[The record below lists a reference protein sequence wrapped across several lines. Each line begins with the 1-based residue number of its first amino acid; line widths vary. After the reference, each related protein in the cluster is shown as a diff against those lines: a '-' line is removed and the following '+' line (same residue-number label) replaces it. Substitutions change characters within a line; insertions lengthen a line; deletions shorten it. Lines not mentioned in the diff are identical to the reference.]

1 MIMAVFKKD
10 DKWYIGGK
18 IKKDDGTYYSYTK
31 LAQGCKLQKE
41 AKEYER
47 VFRMQYQEIQISSR
61 NKTFKEVAEEAL
73 QEDTNVKS
81 STRVSNTE
89 RLGKTYSFIGSKKIN
104 LITKD
109 HLRNMIREFEKK
121 YSESYVEAIYSATN
135 KVFKYALLKDYIQI
149 NPLSKVKLRIDRD
162 TVKAEKHFWEP
173 SDFER
178 FIKQVDDPDMK
189 AFFMFSF
196 WMGTRRGETLALQ
209 WKDVDFN
216 NNTVHI
222 RKTMTRRVEG
232 KTWALTNP
240 KTKNS
245 IRNITMPDVVVNE
258 LQALYDKQKVIYGF
272 NDEVFL
278 FGYYRPMPDDYPR
291 RYMVKLLDHMNKNS
305 DQPLPRI
312 TIHEFRHSHASYLI
326 NNMSDQFT
334 VYDIAK
340 RLGDTVETV
349 LSTYAHQFKNAD
361 KKLSDFINKD
371 VSDNK
376 NTTTKENAPTNNK
389 YNELIEL
396 KNLLD
401 MGVITQAEFEAKKKQ
416 ILGL

>member
-1 MIMAVFKKD
+1 MAVVKKNN
-10 DKWYIGGK
+10 KWYIKGK
-18 IKKDDGTYYSYTK
+18 IKKDDGSYYQYTK

-47 VFRMQYQEIQISSR
+47 LFRMQYQDIQVSIR
-61 NKTFKEVAEEAL
+61 NKTFEEIAV
-73 QEDTNVKS
+73 EMNNDDINVKEA
-81 STRVSNTE
+81 TRHTNMEVL
-89 RLGKTYSFIGSKKIN
+89 RRIFPKFGDKKIN

-109 HLRNMIREFEKK
+109 YLQKYIRELESQ
-121 YSESYVEAIYSATN
+121 YSEAYVSAIYYAIN
-135 KVFKYALLKDYIQI
+135 KVFKFAVIKDYIQI
-149 NPLSKVKLRIDRD
+149 NPLSKVRLRVDRD

-178 FIKQVDDPDMK
+178 FIKEVQDIEYK
-189 AFFMFSF
+189 AFYTFSF

-209 WKDVDFN
+209 WKDVDFTN
-216 NNTVHI
+216 KSVSIHKTVTKRI
-222 RKTMTRRVEG
+222 KDKG
-232 KTWALTNP
+232 WALTTP

-245 IRNITMPDVVVNE
+245 IRNITMPNVVVEE
-258 LQALYDKQKVIYGF
+258 LQTLFEKQKDMYGF

-278 FGYYRPMPDDYPR
+278 FGYYRPMPEDYPR
-291 RYMVKLLDHMNKNS
+291 RYMERLVNDVNQNTDDKIN
-305 DQPLPRI
+305 RI

-326 NNMSDQFT
+326 NNMSDKFT

-371 VSDNK
+371 VNK
-376 NTTTKENAPTNNK
+376 EDSVAKQQEESVDEYDT
-389 YNELIEL
+389 LIKL
-396 KNLLD
+396 KKLLD
-401 MGVITQAEFEAKKKQ
+401 MDIITQAEFEAKKKQ
-416 ILGL
+416 LLKI

>member
-1 MIMAVFKKD
+1 MAVFKKE
-10 DKWYIGGK
+10 DKWYISGK

-47 VFRMQYQEIQISSR
+47 LFRMQYQDIQVSIR
-61 NKTFKEVAEEAL
+61 NKTFEEIAI
-73 QEDTNVKS
+73 EMNNDDINVKEA
-81 STRVSNTE
+81 TRHTNLEVL
-89 RLGKTYSFIGSKKIN
+89 RRIFPKIGNKKIN

-109 HLRNMIREFEKK
+109 YLQRFIRELESK
-121 YSESYVEAIYSATN
+121 YSEAYVSAIYYAIN

-149 NPLSKVKLRIDRD
+149 NPLSKVRLRVDRD

-173 SDFER
+173 ADFER
-178 FIKQVDDPDMK
+178 FIKEVQDIEYK
-189 AFFMFSF
+189 AFYTFSF

-216 NNTVHI
+216 NKSVSIHKTVTKRI
-222 RKTMTRRVEG
+222 KN
-232 KTWALTNP
+232 KDWALTTP

-245 IRNITMPDVVVNE
+245 IRNITMPDVVVDI
-258 LQALYDKQKVIYGF
+258 LHTLYDKQKVMYGF
-272 NDEVFL
+272 NNEVFL
-278 FGYYRPMPDDYPR
+278 FGYYRPMPEDYPR
-291 RYMVKLLDHMNKNS
+291 RYMEKLINEVNQDTKAKI
-305 DQPLPRI
+305 DRI

-371 VSDNK
+371 VNK
-376 NTTTKENAPTNNK
+376 EQTTAQQAETKPNK
-389 YNELIEL
+389 YDELIEL
-396 KNLLD
+396 KKLLD
-401 MGVITQAEFEAKKKQ
+401 MDVITEAEFETKKKLV
-416 ILGL
+416 LGL

>member
-1 MIMAVFKKD
+1 MAVFKKNN
-10 DKWYIGGK
+10 KWYIKGK
-18 IKKDDGTYYSYTK
+18 IKKDDGSYYQYTK
-31 LAQGCKLQKE
+31 LAQGCQLQKE

-47 VFRMQYQEIQISSR
+47 LFRMQYQDIQVSIR
-61 NKTFKEVAEEAL
+61 NKTFEEIAI
-73 QEDTNVKS
+73 EMNNDDINVKEA
-81 STRVSNTE
+81 TRHTNLEVL
-89 RLGKTYSFIGSKKIN
+89 RRIFPKIGNKKIN

-109 HLRNMIREFEKK
+109 YLQRFIRELESK
-121 YSESYVEAIYSATN
+121 YSEAYVSAIYYAIN

-149 NPLSKVKLRIDRD
+149 NPLSKVRLRVDRD

-173 SDFER
+173 ADFER
-178 FIKQVDDPDMK
+178 FIKEVQDIEYK
-189 AFFMFSF
+189 AFYTFSF

-216 NNTVHI
+216 NKSVSIHKTVTKRI
-222 RKTMTRRVEG
+222 KN
-232 KTWALTNP
+232 KDWALTTP

-245 IRNITMPDVVVNE
+245 IRNITMPDVVVDI
-258 LQALYDKQKVIYGF
+258 LHTLYDKQKVMYGF
-272 NDEVFL
+272 NNEAFL
-278 FGYYRPMPDDYPR
+278 FGYYRPMPEDYPR
-291 RYMVKLLDHMNKNS
+291 RYMEKLINEVNQDTKAKI
-305 DQPLPRI
+305 DRI

-371 VSDNK
+371 VNK
-376 NTTTKENAPTNNK
+376 EQTTAQQAETKPNK
-389 YNELIEL
+389 YDELIEL
-396 KNLLD
+396 KKLLD
-401 MGVITQAEFEAKKKQ
+401 MDVITEAEFETKKKQ
-416 ILGL
+416 VLGI

>member
-1 MIMAVFKKD
+1 MAVFKKE
-10 DKWYIGGK
+10 DKWYISGK

-47 VFRMQYQEIQISSR
+47 LFRMQYQDIQVSIR
-61 NKTFKEVAEEAL
+61 NKTFEEIAI
-73 QEDTNVKS
+73 EMNNDDINVKEA
-81 STRVSNTE
+81 TRHTNLEVL
-89 RLGKTYSFIGSKKIN
+89 RRIFPKIGNKKIN

-109 HLRNMIREFEKK
+109 YLQRFIRELESK
-121 YSESYVEAIYSATN
+121 YSEAYVSAIYYAIN

-149 NPLSKVKLRIDRD
+149 NPLSKVRLRVDRD

-173 SDFER
+173 ADFER
-178 FIKQVDDPDMK
+178 FIKEVQDIEYK
-189 AFFMFSF
+189 AFYTFSF

-209 WKDVDFN
+209 WKDVDFDN
-216 NNTVHI
+216 KSVSIHKTVTKRI
-222 RKTMTRRVEG
+222 KN
-232 KTWALTNP
+232 KDWALTTP

-245 IRNITMPDVVVNE
+245 IRNITMPDVVVDI
-258 LQALYDKQKVIYGF
+258 LHTLYDKQKVMYGF
-272 NDEVFL
+272 NNEVFL
-278 FGYYRPMPDDYPR
+278 FGYYRPMPEDYPR
-291 RYMVKLLDHMNKNS
+291 RYMEKLIIEVNQDTKAKI
-305 DQPLPRI
+305 DRI

-371 VSDNK
+371 VNK
-376 NTTTKENAPTNNK
+376 EQTNAQQAETKPNK
-389 YNELIEL
+389 YDELIEL
-396 KNLLD
+396 KKLLD
-401 MGVITQAEFEAKKKQ
+401 MDVITEAEFETKKKQ
-416 ILGL
+416 VLGI

>member
-1 MIMAVFKKD
+1 MAVIKRNG
-10 DKWYIGGK
+10 KWYIKGK
-18 IKKDDGTYYSYTK
+18 IKKDDGTYYQYTK
-31 LAQGCKLQKE
+31 LAQGCKLQKD

-47 VFRMQYQEIQISSR
+47 LFRLQYQEVQVSSR
-61 NKTFKEVAEEAL
+61 NKTFKDVAEEAL
-73 QEDTNVKS
+73 REDTNVKS

-89 RLGKTYSFIGSKKIN
+89 RLGKTYPFIGSKKIN

-135 KVFKYALLKDYIQI
+135 KVFKYALLKDYIQM
-149 NPLSKVKLRIDRD
+149 NPLSKVRLSIDRD
-162 TVKAEKHFWEP
+162 TVKAEKRFWEP

-189 AFFMFSF
+189 AFFKFSF
-196 WMGTRRGETLALQ
+196 WMGTRKGETLALQ

-245 IRNITMPDVVVNE
+245 IRNITMPDVVVSE
-258 LQALYDKQKVIYGF
+258 LQALYDRQKVMYGF
-272 NDEVFL
+272 NDGVFL

-326 NNMSDQFT
+326 NNMSDRFT

-371 VSDNK
+371 VSDR
-376 NTTTKENAPTNNK
+376 TKAVQQPNLNSNSK

-396 KNLLD
+396 KQLLD
-401 MGVITQAEFEAKKKQ
+401 MAIITQDEFDLKKRE
-416 ILGL
+416 ILGV

>member
-1 MIMAVFKKD
+1 MAVFKKNN
-10 DKWYIGGK
+10 KWYIKGK
-18 IKKDDGTYYSYTK
+18 IKKDDGSYYQYTK
-31 LAQGCKLQKE
+31 LAQGCQLQKE

-47 VFRMQYQEIQISSR
+47 LFRMQYQDIQVSIR
-61 NKTFKEVAEEAL
+61 NKTFEEIAI
-73 QEDTNVKS
+73 EMNNDDINVKEA
-81 STRVSNTE
+81 TRHTNLEVL
-89 RLGKTYSFIGSKKIN
+89 RRIFPKIGNKKIN

-109 HLRNMIREFEKK
+109 YLQRFIRELESK
-121 YSESYVEAIYSATN
+121 YSEAYVSAIYYAIN

-149 NPLSKVKLRIDRD
+149 NPLSKVRLRVDRD

-173 SDFER
+173 TDFER
-178 FIKQVDDPDMK
+178 FIKEVQDIEYK
-189 AFFMFSF
+189 AFYTFSF

-216 NNTVHI
+216 NKSVSIHKTVTKRI
-222 RKTMTRRVEG
+222 KN
-232 KTWALTNP
+232 KDWALTTP

-245 IRNITMPDVVVNE
+245 IRNITMPDVVVDI
-258 LQALYDKQKVIYGF
+258 LHTLYDKQKVMYGF
-272 NDEVFL
+272 NNEVFL
-278 FGYYRPMPDDYPR
+278 FGYYRPMPEDYPR
-291 RYMVKLLDHMNKNS
+291 RYMEKLINEVNQDTKAKI
-305 DQPLPRI
+305 DRI

-371 VSDNK
+371 VNK
-376 NTTTKENAPTNNK
+376 EQTTAQQAETKPNK
-389 YNELIEL
+389 YDELIEL
-396 KNLLD
+396 KKLLD
-401 MGVITQAEFEAKKKQ
+401 MDVITEAEFETKKKQ

>member
-1 MIMAVFKKD
+1 MAVFKKNN
-10 DKWYIGGK
+10 KWYIKGK
-18 IKKDDGTYYSYTK
+18 IKKDDGSYYQYTK
-31 LAQGCKLQKE
+31 LAQGCQLQKE

-47 VFRMQYQEIQISSR
+47 LFRMQYQDIQVSIR
-61 NKTFKEVAEEAL
+61 NKTFEEIAI
-73 QEDTNVKS
+73 EMNNDDINVKEA
-81 STRVSNTE
+81 TRHTNLEVL
-89 RLGKTYSFIGSKKIN
+89 RRIFPKIGNKKIN

-109 HLRNMIREFEKK
+109 YLQRFIRELESK
-121 YSESYVEAIYSATN
+121 YSEAYVSAIYYAIN

-149 NPLSKVKLRIDRD
+149 NPLSKVRLRVDRD

-173 SDFER
+173 ADFER
-178 FIKQVDDPDMK
+178 FIKEVQDIEYK
-189 AFFMFSF
+189 AFYTFSF

-216 NNTVHI
+216 NKSVSIHKTVTKRI
-222 RKTMTRRVEG
+222 KN
-232 KTWALTNP
+232 KDWALTTP

-245 IRNITMPDVVVNE
+245 IRNITMPDVVVDI
-258 LQALYDKQKVIYGF
+258 LHTLYDKQKVMYGF
-272 NDEVFL
+272 NNEVFL
-278 FGYYRPMPDDYPR
+278 FGYYRPMPEDYPR
-291 RYMVKLLDHMNKNS
+291 RYMEKLINEVNQDTKAKI
-305 DQPLPRI
+305 DRI

-371 VSDNK
+371 VNK
-376 NTTTKENAPTNNK
+376 EQTTAQQAETKPNK
-389 YNELIEL
+389 YDELIEL
-396 KNLLD
+396 KKLLD
-401 MGVITQAEFEAKKKQ
+401 MDVITEAEFETKKKLV
-416 ILGL
+416 LGI

>member
-1 MIMAVFKKD
+1 MFKKE
-10 DKWYIGGK
+10 DKWYISGK

-47 VFRMQYQEIQISSR
+47 LFRLQYQEIQVSVR
-61 NKTFKEVAEEAL
+61 NKTFKEVANEMLNE
-73 QEDTNVKS
+73 NINIKS
-81 STRVSNTE
+81 SSKIANEE
-89 RLGKTYSFIGSKKIN
+89 RLRKVCPFIGSKKIN

-109 HLRNMIREFEKK
+109 HLRSMIREFEKK

-135 KVFKYALLKDYIQI
+135 KVFKYALLKDYIQM
-149 NPLSKVKLRIDRD
+149 NPLSKVRLRVDCD
-162 TVKAEKHFWEP
+162 TVKAEKKFWEP
-173 SDFER
+173 ADFER
-178 FIKQVDDPDMK
+178 FISAVDDPDMK

-196 WMGTRRGETLALQ
+196 WMGTRKGETLALQ
-209 WKDVDFN
+209 WKDIDFN
-216 NNTVHI
+216 NSTVHI

-245 IRNITMPDVVVNE
+245 IRNLTMPDVVVNE
-258 LQALYDKQKVIYGF
+258 LQALYDRQKVMYGF
-272 NDEVFL
+272 NNEVFL

-291 RYMVKLLDHMNKNS
+291 RYMVKLLDHINKNAEH
-305 DQPLPRI
+305 PLTRI
-312 TIHEFRHSHASYLI
+312 TIHEFRHSHAFYLI

-349 LSTYAHQFKNAD
+349 LGTYAHQFKNAD

-371 VSDNK
+371 VNK
-376 NTTTKENAPTNNK
+376 EQTTAQQAETKPEGK
-389 YNELIEL
+389 YSELIEL
-396 KNLLD
+396 KQLLD
-401 MGVITQAEFEAKKKQ
+401 MEVITQDEFDLKKKE
-416 ILGL
+416 ILGV

>member
-1 MIMAVFKKD
+1 MAVIKRNG
-10 DKWYIGGK
+10 KWYIKGK
-18 IKKDDGTYYSYTK
+18 IKKDDGSYYQYTK
-31 LAQGCKLQKE
+31 LAQGCKLQKD

-47 VFRMQYQEIQISSR
+47 LFRLQYQEIQVSSR
-61 NKTFKEVAEEAL
+61 NKTFKDVAEEAL
-73 QEDTNVKS
+73 REDTNVKS

-89 RLGKTYSFIGSKKIN
+89 RLGKTYPFIGSKKIN

-135 KVFKYALLKDYIQI
+135 KVFKYALLKDYIQM
-149 NPLSKVKLRIDRD
+149 NPLSKVRLSIDRD
-162 TVKAEKHFWEP
+162 TVKAEKRFWEP

-189 AFFMFSF
+189 AFFKFSF
-196 WMGTRRGETLALQ
+196 WMGTRKGETLALQ

-245 IRNITMPDVVVNE
+245 IRNITMPDVVVSE
-258 LQALYDKQKVIYGF
+258 LQALYDRQKVMYGF

-326 NNMSDQFT
+326 NNMSDRFT

-349 LSTYAHQFKNAD
+349 LSTYVHQFKNAD

-371 VSDNK
+371 VSDR
-376 NTTTKENAPTNNK
+376 TKAVQQPNLNSNSK

-396 KNLLD
+396 KQLLD
-401 MGVITQAEFEAKKKQ
+401 MEVITQDEFDLKKKE
-416 ILGL
+416 ILGV

>member
-1 MIMAVFKKD
+1 MAVFKKNN
-10 DKWYIGGK
+10 KWYIKGK
-18 IKKDDGTYYSYTK
+18 IKKDDGSYYQYTK
-31 LAQGCKLQKE
+31 LAQGCQLQKE

-47 VFRMQYQEIQISSR
+47 LFRTQYQDIQVSIR
-61 NKTFKEVAEEAL
+61 NKTFEEIAI
-73 QEDTNVKS
+73 EMNNDDINVKEA
-81 STRVSNTE
+81 TRHTNLEVL
-89 RLGKTYSFIGSKKIN
+89 RRIFPKIGNKKIN

-109 HLRNMIREFEKK
+109 YLQRFIRELESK
-121 YSESYVEAIYSATN
+121 YSEAYVSAIYYAIN

-149 NPLSKVKLRIDRD
+149 NPLSKVRLRVDRD

-173 SDFER
+173 ADFER
-178 FIKQVDDPDMK
+178 FIKEVQDIEYK
-189 AFFMFSF
+189 AFYTFSF

-216 NNTVHI
+216 NKSVSIHKTVTKRI
-222 RKTMTRRVEG
+222 KN
-232 KTWALTNP
+232 KDWALTTP

-245 IRNITMPDVVVNE
+245 IRNITMPDVVVDI
-258 LQALYDKQKVIYGF
+258 LHTLYDKQKVMYGF
-272 NDEVFL
+272 NNEVFL
-278 FGYYRPMPDDYPR
+278 FGYYRPMPEDYPR
-291 RYMVKLLDHMNKNS
+291 RYMEKLINEVNQDTKAKI
-305 DQPLPRI
+305 DRI

-371 VSDNK
+371 VNK
-376 NTTTKENAPTNNK
+376 EQTTAQQAETKPNK
-389 YNELIEL
+389 YAELIEL
-396 KNLLD
+396 KKLLD
-401 MGVITQAEFEAKKKQ
+401 MDVITEAEFETKKKQ
-416 ILGL
+416 VLGI

>member
-1 MIMAVFKKD
+1 MAVFKKNN
-10 DKWYIGGK
+10 KWYIKGK
-18 IKKDDGTYYSYTK
+18 IKKDDGSYYQYTK
-31 LAQGCKLQKE
+31 LAQGCQLQKE

-47 VFRMQYQEIQISSR
+47 LFRMQYQDIQVSIR
-61 NKTFKEVAEEAL
+61 NKTFEEIAI
-73 QEDTNVKS
+73 EMNNDDINVKEA
-81 STRVSNTE
+81 TRHTNLEVL
-89 RLGKTYSFIGSKKIN
+89 RRIFPKIGNKKIN

-109 HLRNMIREFEKK
+109 YLQRFIRELESK
-121 YSESYVEAIYSATN
+121 YSEAYVSAIYYAIN

-149 NPLSKVKLRIDRD
+149 NPLSKVRLRVDRD

-173 SDFER
+173 ADFER
-178 FIKQVDDPDMK
+178 FIKEVQDIEYK
-189 AFFMFSF
+189 AFYTFSF

-216 NNTVHI
+216 NKSVSIHKTVTKRI
-222 RKTMTRRVEG
+222 KN
-232 KTWALTNP
+232 KDWALTTP

-245 IRNITMPDVVVNE
+245 IRNITMPDVVVDI
-258 LQALYDKQKVIYGF
+258 LHTLYDKQKVMYGF
-272 NDEVFL
+272 NNEVFL
-278 FGYYRPMPDDYPR
+278 FGYYRPMPEDYPR
-291 RYMVKLLDHMNKNS
+291 RYMEKLINEVNQDTKAKI
-305 DQPLPRI
+305 DRI

-371 VSDNK
+371 VNK
-376 NTTTKENAPTNNK
+376 EQTTAQQAETKPNK
-389 YNELIEL
+389 YDELIEL
-396 KNLLD
+396 KKLLD
-401 MGVITQAEFEAKKKQ
+401 MDVITQDEFETKKKQ
-416 ILGL
+416 VLGI

>member
-1 MIMAVFKKD
+1 MAVFKKE
-10 DKWYIGGK
+10 DKWYISGK

-47 VFRMQYQEIQISSR
+47 LFRLQYQEIQVSVR
-61 NKTFKEVAEEAL
+61 NKTFKEVAEDAL
-73 QEDTNVKS
+73 QEDTNIKS
-81 STRVSNTE
+81 STKVSNTE
-89 RLGKTYSFIGSKKIN
+89 RLGKVYHFIGSKKIN
-104 LITKD
+104 LITKE
-109 HLRNMIREFEKK
+109 HLRSMIREFEKK
-121 YSESYVEAIYSATN
+121 YSESYVEAIYSAMN

-149 NPLSKVKLRIDRD
+149 NPLSKVKLRVDRD
-162 TVKAEKHFWEP
+162 TVKAEKKFWEP
-173 SDFER
+173 TDFER
-178 FIKQVDDPDMK
+178 FINEADDPDMK
-189 AFFMFSF
+189 AFFIFSF
-196 WMGTRRGETLALQ
+196 WMGTRKGETLALQ
-209 WKDVDFN
+209 WQDIDFN
-216 NNTVHI
+216 NSTVHI

-258 LQALYDKQKVIYGF
+258 LQALYDRQKVMYGF
-272 NDEVFL
+272 NNEVFL

-291 RYMVKLLDHMNKNS
+291 RYMVKLLDRINKNAEH
-305 DQPLPRI
+305 PLTRI

-371 VSDNK
+371 VNK
-376 NTTTKENAPTNNK
+376 EQTTAQQAETKPNK
-389 YNELIEL
+389 YDELIEL
-396 KNLLD
+396 KKLLD
-401 MGVITQAEFEAKKKQ
+401 MDVITQNEFDLKKKE
-416 ILGL
+416 ILGV

>member
-1 MIMAVFKKD
+1 MAVFKRNN
-10 DKWYIGGK
+10 KWYIKGK
-18 IKKDDGTYYSYTK
+18 IKKDDGSYYQYTK
-31 LAQGCKLQKE
+31 LAQGCQLQKE

-47 VFRMQYQEIQISSR
+47 LFRMQYQDIQVSIR
-61 NKTFKEVAEEAL
+61 NKTFEEIAI
-73 QEDTNVKS
+73 EMNNDDINVKEA
-81 STRVSNTE
+81 TRHTNLEVL
-89 RLGKTYSFIGSKKIN
+89 RRIFPKIGNKKIN

-109 HLRNMIREFEKK
+109 YLQRFIRELESK
-121 YSESYVEAIYSATN
+121 YSEAYVSAIYYAIN

-149 NPLSKVKLRIDRD
+149 NPLSKVRLRVDRD

-173 SDFER
+173 ADFER
-178 FIKQVDDPDMK
+178 FIKEVQDIEYK
-189 AFFMFSF
+189 AFYTFSF

-216 NNTVHI
+216 NKSVSIHKTVTKRI
-222 RKTMTRRVEG
+222 KN
-232 KTWALTNP
+232 KDWALTTP

-245 IRNITMPDVVVNE
+245 IRNITMPDVVVDI
-258 LQALYDKQKVIYGF
+258 LHTLYDKQKVMYGF
-272 NDEVFL
+272 NNEVFL
-278 FGYYRPMPDDYPR
+278 FGYYRPMPEDYPR
-291 RYMVKLLDHMNKNS
+291 RYMEKLINEVNQDTKAKI
-305 DQPLPRI
+305 DRI

-371 VSDNK
+371 VNK
-376 NTTTKENAPTNNK
+376 EQTTAQQAETKPNK
-389 YNELIEL
+389 YDELIEL
-396 KNLLD
+396 KKLLD
-401 MGVITQAEFEAKKKQ
+401 MDVITEAEFETKKKQ
-416 ILGL
+416 VLGI

>member
-1 MIMAVFKKD
+1 MAVVKKNN
-10 DKWYIGGK
+10 KWYIKGK
-18 IKKDDGTYYSYTK
+18 IKKDDGSYYQYTK

-47 VFRMQYQEIQISSR
+47 LFRMQYQDIQVSIR
-61 NKTFKEVAEEAL
+61 NKTFEEIAI
-73 QEDTNVKS
+73 EMNNDDINVKEA
-81 STRVSNTE
+81 TRHTNMEVL
-89 RLGKTYSFIGSKKIN
+89 RRVFPKFGDKKIN

-109 HLRNMIREFEKK
+109 YLQKYIRELESQ
-121 YSESYVEAIYSATN
+121 YSESYVSAIYYAIN
-135 KVFKYALLKDYIQI
+135 KVFKFAVIKDYTQI
-149 NPLSKVKLRIDRD
+149 NPLSKVRLRVDRD

-178 FIKQVDDPDMK
+178 FIKEVQDIEYK
-189 AFFMFSF
+189 AFYTFSF

-209 WKDVDFN
+209 WKDIDFN
-216 NNTVHI
+216 NKSVSIHKTVTKRI
-222 RKTMTRRVEG
+222 KG
-232 KTWALTNP
+232 KDWALTTP

-245 IRNITMPDVVVNE
+245 IRNITMPDVVVE
-258 LQALYDKQKVIYGF
+258 TLHTLYDKQKVMYGF
-272 NDEVFL
+272 NNEVFL
-278 FGYYRPMPDDYPR
+278 FGYYRPMPEDYPR
-291 RYMVKLLDHMNKNS
+291 RYMEKLINEVNQNTDDKIN
-305 DQPLPRI
+305 RI

-371 VSDNK
+371 QAKLPDTSASHDESSK
-376 NTTTKENAPTNNK
+376 SK
-389 YNELIEL
+389 YADLIEL
-396 KNLLD
+396 KQLLD
-401 MGVITQAEFEAKKKQ
+401 MGIITQDDFDTKKKQ
-416 ILGL
+416 ILGLE

>member
-1 MIMAVFKKD
+1 MAVFKKNN
-10 DKWYIGGK
+10 KWYIKGK
-18 IKKDDGTYYSYTK
+18 IKKDDGSYYQYTK
-31 LAQGCKLQKE
+31 LAQGCQLQKE

-47 VFRMQYQEIQISSR
+47 LFRMQYQDIQVSIR
-61 NKTFKEVAEEAL
+61 NKTFEEIAI
-73 QEDTNVKS
+73 EMNNDDINVKEA
-81 STRVSNTE
+81 TRHTNLEVL
-89 RLGKTYSFIGSKKIN
+89 RRIFPKIGNKKIN

-109 HLRNMIREFEKK
+109 YLQRFIRELESK
-121 YSESYVEAIYSATN
+121 YSEAYVSAIYYAIN

-149 NPLSKVKLRIDRD
+149 NPLSKVRLRVDRD

-173 SDFER
+173 ADFER
-178 FIKQVDDPDMK
+178 FIKEVQDIEYK
-189 AFFMFSF
+189 AFYTFSF
-196 WMGTRRGETLALQ
+196 WMGTRRGETVALQ

-216 NNTVHI
+216 NKSVSIHKTVTKRI
-222 RKTMTRRVEG
+222 KN
-232 KTWALTNP
+232 KDWALTTP

-245 IRNITMPDVVVNE
+245 IRNITMPDVVVDI
-258 LQALYDKQKVIYGF
+258 LHTLYDKQKVMYGF
-272 NDEVFL
+272 NNEVFL
-278 FGYYRPMPDDYPR
+278 FGYYRPMPEDYPR
-291 RYMVKLLDHMNKNS
+291 RYMEKLINEVNQDTKAKI
-305 DQPLPRI
+305 DRI

-371 VSDNK
+371 VNK
-376 NTTTKENAPTNNK
+376 EQTTAQQAETKPNK
-389 YNELIEL
+389 YDELIEL
-396 KNLLD
+396 KKLLD
-401 MGVITQAEFEAKKKQ
+401 MDVITEAEFETKKKQ

>member
-1 MIMAVFKKD
+1 MAVIKRNG
-10 DKWYIGGK
+10 KWYIKGK
-18 IKKDDGTYYSYTK
+18 IKKDDGTYYQYTK
-31 LAQGCKLQKE
+31 LAQGCKLQKD

-47 VFRMQYQEIQISSR
+47 LFRLQYQEIQVSVR
-61 NKTFKEVAEEAL
+61 NKTFKDVAEEAL
-73 QEDTNVKS
+73 REDTNVKS

-89 RLGKTYSFIGSKKIN
+89 RLGKTYPFIGSKKIN

-135 KVFKYALLKDYIQI
+135 KVFKYALLKDYIQM
-149 NPLSKVKLRIDRD
+149 NPLSKVRLSIDRD
-162 TVKAEKHFWEP
+162 TVKAEKRFWEP

-189 AFFMFSF
+189 AFFKFSF
-196 WMGTRRGETLALQ
+196 WMGTRKGETLALQ

-245 IRNITMPDVVVNE
+245 IRNITMPDVVVSE
-258 LQALYDKQKVIYGF
+258 LQALYDRQKVMYGF
-272 NDEVFL
+272 NDGVFL

-326 NNMSDQFT
+326 NNMSDRFT

-371 VSDNK
+371 VSDR
-376 NTTTKENAPTNNK
+376 TKAVQQPNLNSDSK

-396 KNLLD
+396 KQLLD
-401 MGVITQAEFEAKKKQ
+401 MAIITQDEFDLKKRE
-416 ILGL
+416 ILGV

>member
-1 MIMAVFKKD
+1 MAVFKKNN
-10 DKWYIGGK
+10 KWYIKGK
-18 IKKDDGTYYSYTK
+18 IKKDDGSYYQYTK
-31 LAQGCKLQKE
+31 LAQGCQLQKE

-47 VFRMQYQEIQISSR
+47 LFRMQYQDIQVSIR
-61 NKTFKEVAEEAL
+61 NKTFEEIAI
-73 QEDTNVKS
+73 EMNNDDINVKEA
-81 STRVSNTE
+81 TRHTNLEVL
-89 RLGKTYSFIGSKKIN
+89 RRIFPKIGNKKIN

-109 HLRNMIREFEKK
+109 YLQRFIRELESK
-121 YSESYVEAIYSATN
+121 YSEAYVSAIYYAIN

-149 NPLSKVKLRIDRD
+149 NPLSKVRLRVDRD

-173 SDFER
+173 ADFER
-178 FIKQVDDPDMK
+178 FIKEVQDIEYK
-189 AFFMFSF
+189 AFYTFSF

-216 NNTVHI
+216 NKSVSIHKTVTKRI
-222 RKTMTRRVEG
+222 KN
-232 KTWALTNP
+232 KDWALTTP

-245 IRNITMPDVVVNE
+245 IRNITMPDVVVDI
-258 LQALYDKQKVIYGF
+258 LHTLYDKQKVMYGF
-272 NDEVFL
+272 NNEVFL
-278 FGYYRPMPDDYPR
+278 FGYYRPMPEDYPR
-291 RYMVKLLDHMNKNS
+291 RYMEKLINEVNQDTKAKI
-305 DQPLPRI
+305 DRI

-371 VSDNK
+371 VNK
-376 NTTTKENAPTNNK
+376 EQTTAQQAETKPNK
-389 YNELIEL
+389 YDELIEL
-396 KNLLD
+396 KKLLD
-401 MGVITQAEFEAKKKQ
+401 MDVITEAEFETKKKQ
-416 ILGL
+416 VLGI

>member
-1 MIMAVFKKD
+1 MAVFKKNN
-10 DKWYIGGK
+10 KWYIKGK
-18 IKKDDGTYYSYTK
+18 IKKDDGSYYQYTK
-31 LAQGCKLQKE
+31 LAQGCQLQKE

-47 VFRMQYQEIQISSR
+47 LFRMQYQDIQVSIR
-61 NKTFKEVAEEAL
+61 NKTFEEIAI
-73 QEDTNVKS
+73 EMNNDDINVKEA
-81 STRVSNTE
+81 TRHTNLEVL
-89 RLGKTYSFIGSKKIN
+89 RRIFPKIGNKKIN

-109 HLRNMIREFEKK
+109 YLQRFIRELESK
-121 YSESYVEAIYSATN
+121 YSEAYVSAIYYAIN

-149 NPLSKVKLRIDRD
+149 NPLSKVRLRVDRD

-173 SDFER
+173 ADFER
-178 FIKQVDDPDMK
+178 FIKEVQDIEYK
-189 AFFMFSF
+189 AFYTFSF

-216 NNTVHI
+216 NKSVSIHKTVTKRI
-222 RKTMTRRVEG
+222 KN
-232 KTWALTNP
+232 KDWALTTP

-245 IRNITMPDVVVNE
+245 IRNITMPDVVVDI
-258 LQALYDKQKVIYGF
+258 LHTLYDKQKVMYGF
-272 NDEVFL
+272 NNEVFL
-278 FGYYRPMPDDYPR
+278 FGYYRPMPEDYPR
-291 RYMVKLLDHMNKNS
+291 RYMEKLINEVNQDTKAKI
-305 DQPLPRI
+305 DRI

-371 VSDNK
+371 VNK
-376 NTTTKENAPTNNK
+376 EQTTAQQAETKPNK
-389 YNELIEL
+389 YAELIEL
-396 KNLLD
+396 KKLLD
-401 MGVITQAEFEAKKKQ
+401 MDVITEAEFETKKKQ
-416 ILGL
+416 VLGI

>member
-1 MIMAVFKKD
+1 MAVFKKNN
-10 DKWYIGGK
+10 KWYIKGK
-18 IKKDDGTYYSYTK
+18 IKKDDGSYYQYTK
-31 LAQGCKLQKE
+31 LAQGCQLQKE

-47 VFRMQYQEIQISSR
+47 LFRMQYQDIQVSIR
-61 NKTFKEVAEEAL
+61 NKTFEEIAI
-73 QEDTNVKS
+73 EMNNDDINVKEA
-81 STRVSNTE
+81 TRHTNLEVL
-89 RLGKTYSFIGSKKIN
+89 RRIFPKIGDKKIN

-109 HLRNMIREFEKK
+109 YLQRFIRELEPK
-121 YSESYVEAIYSATN
+121 YSEAYVSAIYYAIN

-149 NPLSKVKLRIDRD
+149 NPLSKVRLRVDRD

-173 SDFER
+173 ADFER
-178 FIKQVDDPDMK
+178 FIKEVQDIEYK
-189 AFFMFSF
+189 AFYTFSF

-216 NNTVHI
+216 NKSVSIHKTVTKRI
-222 RKTMTRRVEG
+222 KN
-232 KTWALTNP
+232 KDWALTTP

-245 IRNITMPDVVVNE
+245 IRNITMPDVVVDI
-258 LQALYDKQKVIYGF
+258 LHTLYDKQKVMYGF
-272 NDEVFL
+272 NNEVFL
-278 FGYYRPMPDDYPR
+278 FGYYRPMPEDYPR
-291 RYMVKLLDHMNKNS
+291 RYMEKLINEVNQDTKAKI
-305 DQPLPRI
+305 DRI

-371 VSDNK
+371 VNK
-376 NTTTKENAPTNNK
+376 EQTTAQQAETKPNK
-389 YNELIEL
+389 YDELIEL
-396 KNLLD
+396 KKLLD
-401 MGVITQAEFEAKKKQ
+401 MDVITEAEFETKKKQ
-416 ILGL
+416 VLGI

>member
-1 MIMAVFKKD
+1 MAVIKRNG
-10 DKWYIGGK
+10 KWYIKGK
-18 IKKDDGTYYSYTK
+18 IKKDDGTYYQYTK
-31 LAQGCKLQKE
+31 LAQGCKLQKD

-47 VFRMQYQEIQISSR
+47 LFRLQYQEIQVSSR
-61 NKTFKEVAEEAL
+61 NKTFKDVAEEAL
-73 QEDTNVKS
+73 REDTNVKS

-89 RLGKTYSFIGSKKIN
+89 RLGKTYPFIGSKKIN

-109 HLRNMIREFEKK
+109 HLRSMIREFEKK
-121 YSESYVEAIYSATN
+121 YSESYVEAIYSAMN

-149 NPLSKVKLRIDRD
+149 NPLSKVKLRVDRD
-162 TVKAEKHFWEP
+162 TVKAEKKFWEP
-173 SDFER
+173 TDFER
-178 FIKQVDDPDMK
+178 FINEADDPDMK
-189 AFFMFSF
+189 AFFIFSF
-196 WMGTRRGETLALQ
+196 WMGTRKGETLALQ
-209 WKDVDFN
+209 WQDIDFN
-216 NNTVHI
+216 NSTVHI

-258 LQALYDKQKVIYGF
+258 LQALYDRQKVMYGF
-272 NDEVFL
+272 NNEVFL

-291 RYMVKLLDHMNKNS
+291 RYMVKLLDCINKNAEH
-305 DQPLPRI
+305 PLTRI

-326 NNMSDQFT
+326 NNMSDKFT

-371 VSDNK
+371 VSSSENDVQP
-376 NTTTKENAPTNNK
+376 TKTKSEGK
-389 YNELIEL
+389 YSELIEL
-396 KNLLD
+396 KQLLD
-401 MGVITQAEFEAKKKQ
+401 MEVITQDEFNLKKKE
-416 ILGL
+416 ILGV

>member
-1 MIMAVFKKD
+1 MAVFKKNN
-10 DKWYIGGK
+10 KWYIKGK
-18 IKKDDGTYYSYTK
+18 IKKDDGSYYQYTK
-31 LAQGCKLQKE
+31 LAQGCQLQKE

-47 VFRMQYQEIQISSR
+47 LFRMQYQDIQVSIR
-61 NKTFKEVAEEAL
+61 NKTFEEIAI
-73 QEDTNVKS
+73 EMNNDDINVKEA
-81 STRVSNTE
+81 TRHTNLEVL
-89 RLGKTYSFIGSKKIN
+89 RRIFPKIGNKKIN

-109 HLRNMIREFEKK
+109 YLQRFIRELESK
-121 YSESYVEAIYSATN
+121 YSEAYVSAIYYAIN

-149 NPLSKVKLRIDRD
+149 NPLSKVRLRVDRD

-173 SDFER
+173 ADFER
-178 FIKQVDDPDMK
+178 FIKEVQDIEYK
-189 AFFMFSF
+189 AFYTFSF

-216 NNTVHI
+216 NKSVSIHKTVTKRI
-222 RKTMTRRVEG
+222 KN
-232 KTWALTNP
+232 KDWALTTP

-245 IRNITMPDVVVNE
+245 IRNITMPDVVVDI
-258 LQALYDKQKVIYGF
+258 LHTLYDKQKVMYGF
-272 NDEVFL
+272 NNEVFL
-278 FGYYRPMPDDYPR
+278 FGYYRPMPEDYPR
-291 RYMVKLLDHMNKNS
+291 RYMEKLINEVNQDTKAKI
-305 DQPLPRI
+305 DRI

-371 VSDNK
+371 VNK
-376 NTTTKENAPTNNK
+376 EQTTAQQAETKPNK
-389 YNELIEL
+389 YDELIEL
-396 KNLLD
+396 KKLLD
-401 MGVITQAEFEAKKKQ
+401 MDVITEAEFETKKKQ

>member
-1 MIMAVFKKD
+1 MAVFKKNN
-10 DKWYIGGK
+10 KWYIKGK
-18 IKKDDGTYYSYTK
+18 IKKDDGSYYQYTK
-31 LAQGCKLQKE
+31 LAQGCQLQKE

-47 VFRMQYQEIQISSR
+47 LFRIQYQDIQVSIR
-61 NKTFKEVAEEAL
+61 NKTFEEIAI
-73 QEDTNVKS
+73 EMNNDDINVKEA
-81 STRVSNTE
+81 TRHTNLEVL
-89 RLGKTYSFIGSKKIN
+89 RRIFPKIGNKKIN

-109 HLRNMIREFEKK
+109 YLQRFIRELESK
-121 YSESYVEAIYSATN
+121 YSEAYVSAIYYAIN
-135 KVFKYALLKDYIQI
+135 KVFKFAVTKDYIQI
-149 NPLSKVKLRIDRD
+149 NPLSKVRLRVDRD
-162 TVKAEKHFWEP
+162 TVKAEKRFWEP
-173 SDFER
+173 ADFER
-178 FIKQVDDPDMK
+178 FINEADDLDMK
-189 AFFMFSF
+189 AFFIFSF
-196 WMGTRRGETLALQ
+196 WMGSRKGETLALQ
-209 WKDVDFN
+209 WKDIDFD

-245 IRNITMPDVVVNE
+245 IRNITMPDVVVKE
-258 LQALYDKQKVIYGF
+258 LQALYERQKVMYGF

-291 RYMVKLLDHMNKNS
+291 RYMVKLLDHINKNAEH
-305 DQPLPRI
+305 PLTRI

-371 VSDNK
+371 VNK
-376 NTTTKENAPTNNK
+376 EQTVQQAETKPNK
-389 YNELIEL
+389 YDELIEL
-396 KNLLD
+396 KKLLD
-401 MGVITQAEFEAKKKQ
+401 MEVITQDEFEAKKKLV
-416 ILGL
+416 LGI

>member
-1 MIMAVFKKD
+1 MAVIKRNG
-10 DKWYIGGK
+10 KWYIKGK
-18 IKKDDGTYYSYTK
+18 IKKDDSTYYQYTK
-31 LAQGCKLQKE
+31 LAQGCKLQKD

-47 VFRMQYQEIQISSR
+47 LFRLQYQDIQVSIR

-73 QEDTNVKS
+73 QEDTNIKS
-81 STRVSNTE
+81 STKVSNTE
-89 RLGKTYSFIGSKKIN
+89 RLGKVYPFIGSKKIN

-109 HLRNMIREFEKK
+109 HLRSMIREFETK

-135 KVFKYALLKDYIQI
+135 KAFKYALLKDYIQI
-149 NPLSKVKLRIDRD
+149 NPLSKVKLRVDRD
-162 TVKAEKHFWEP
+162 TIKAEKRFWEP
-173 SDFER
+173 ADFER
-178 FIKQVDDPDMK
+178 FIKEVQDIEYK
-189 AFFMFSF
+189 AFYTFSF

-216 NNTVHI
+216 NKSVSIHKTVTKRI
-222 RKTMTRRVEG
+222 KN
-232 KTWALTNP
+232 KDWALTTP

-245 IRNITMPDVVVNE
+245 IRNITMPDVVVDI
-258 LQALYDKQKVIYGF
+258 LHTLYDKQKVMYGF
-272 NDEVFL
+272 NNEVFL
-278 FGYYRPMPDDYPR
+278 FGYYRPMPEDYPR
-291 RYMVKLLDHMNKNS
+291 RYMEKLINEVNQDTKAKI
-305 DQPLPRI
+305 DRI

-371 VSDNK
+371 VNK
-376 NTTTKENAPTNNK
+376 EQTTAQQAETKPNK
-389 YNELIEL
+389 YDELIEL
-396 KNLLD
+396 KQLLD
-401 MGVITQAEFEAKKKQ
+401 MEVITEAEFETKKKE
-416 ILGL
+416 ILGV

>member
-1 MIMAVFKKD
+1 MAVFKKNN
-10 DKWYIGGK
+10 KWYIKGK
-18 IKKDDGTYYSYTK
+18 IKKDDGSYYQYTK
-31 LAQGCKLQKE
+31 LAQGCQLQKE

-47 VFRMQYQEIQISSR
+47 LFRMQYQDIQVSIR
-61 NKTFKEVAEEAL
+61 NKTFEEIAI
-73 QEDTNVKS
+73 EMNNDDINVKEA
-81 STRVSNTE
+81 TRHTNLEVL
-89 RLGKTYSFIGSKKIN
+89 RRIFPKIGNKKIN

-109 HLRNMIREFEKK
+109 YLQRFIRELESK
-121 YSESYVEAIYSATN
+121 YSEAYVSAIYYAIN

-149 NPLSKVKLRIDRD
+149 NPLSKVRLRVDRD

-173 SDFER
+173 ADFER
-178 FIKQVDDPDMK
+178 FIKEVQDIEYK
-189 AFFMFSF
+189 AFYTFSF

-216 NNTVHI
+216 NKSVSIHKTVTKRI
-222 RKTMTRRVEG
+222 KN
-232 KTWALTNP
+232 KDWALTTP

-245 IRNITMPDVVVNE
+245 IRNITMPDVVVDI
-258 LQALYDKQKVIYGF
+258 LHTLYDKQKVMYGF
-272 NDEVFL
+272 NNEVFL
-278 FGYYRPMPDDYPR
+278 FGYYRPMPEDYPR
-291 RYMVKLLDHMNKNS
+291 RYMEKLINEVNQDTKAKI
-305 DQPLPRI
+305 DRI

-371 VSDNK
+371 VNK
-376 NTTTKENAPTNNK
+376 EQTTAQQAETKPNK
-389 YNELIEL
+389 YGELIEL

-401 MGVITQAEFEAKKKQ
+401 MGVIAQAEFEAKKKLV
-416 ILGL
+416 LGI

>member
-1 MIMAVFKKD
+1 MAVFKKNN
-10 DKWYIGGK
+10 KWYIKGK
-18 IKKDDGTYYSYTK
+18 IKKDDGSYYQYTK
-31 LAQGCKLQKE
+31 LAQGCQLQKE

-47 VFRMQYQEIQISSR
+47 LFRMQYQDIQVSIR
-61 NKTFKEVAEEAL
+61 NKTFEEIAIEMNNDDINVQEATRHTNLEVL
-73 QEDTNVKS
+73 RRIFPK
-81 STRVSNTE
+81 
-89 RLGKTYSFIGSKKIN
+89 IGNKKIN

-109 HLRNMIREFEKK
+109 YLQRFIRELESK
-121 YSESYVEAIYSATN
+121 YSEAYVSAIYYAIN

-149 NPLSKVKLRIDRD
+149 NPLSKVRLRVDRD

-173 SDFER
+173 ADFER
-178 FIKQVDDPDMK
+178 FIKEVQDIEYK
-189 AFFMFSF
+189 AFYTFSF

-216 NNTVHI
+216 NKSVSIHKTVTKRI
-222 RKTMTRRVEG
+222 KN
-232 KTWALTNP
+232 KDWALTTP

-245 IRNITMPDVVVNE
+245 IRNITMPDVVVDI
-258 LQALYDKQKVIYGF
+258 LHTLYDKQKVMYGF
-272 NDEVFL
+272 NNEVFL
-278 FGYYRPMPDDYPR
+278 FGYYRPMPEDYPR
-291 RYMVKLLDHMNKNS
+291 RYMEKLINEVNQDTKAKI
-305 DQPLPRI
+305 DRI

-371 VSDNK
+371 VNK
-376 NTTTKENAPTNNK
+376 EQTTAQQAETKPNK
-389 YNELIEL
+389 YDELIEL
-396 KNLLD
+396 KKLLD
-401 MGVITQAEFEAKKKQ
+401 MDVITEAEFETKKKQ
-416 ILGL
+416 VLGI

>member
-1 MIMAVFKKD
+1 MAVFKKE
-10 DKWYIGGK
+10 DKWYISGK

-47 VFRMQYQEIQISSR
+47 LFRLQYQEIQVSVR
-61 NKTFKEVAEEAL
+61 NKTFKEVAEDAL
-73 QEDTNVKS
+73 QEDTNIKS
-81 STRVSNTE
+81 STKVSNTE
-89 RLGKTYSFIGSKKIN
+89 RLGKVYHFIGSKKIN
-104 LITKD
+104 LITKE

-121 YSESYVEAIYSATN
+121 YSESYVEAIYSAMN

-149 NPLSKVKLRIDRD
+149 NPLSKVKLRVDRD
-162 TVKAEKHFWEP
+162 TVKAEKKFWEP
-173 SDFER
+173 TDFER
-178 FIKQVDDPDMK
+178 FINEADDLDMK
-189 AFFMFSF
+189 AFFIFSF
-196 WMGTRRGETLALQ
+196 WMGTRKGETLALQ
-209 WKDVDFN
+209 WKDIDFD

-232 KTWALTNP
+232 KVWALTNP

-245 IRNITMPDVVVNE
+245 IRNITMPEVVVNE
-258 LQALYDKQKVIYGF
+258 LQALYDRQKVMYGF
-272 NDEVFL
+272 NNEVFL

-291 RYMVKLLDHMNKNS
+291 RYMVKLLDRINKNAEH
-305 DQPLPRI
+305 PLTRI

-349 LSTYAHQFKNAD
+349 LGTYAHQFKNAD

-371 VSDNK
+371 VNK
-376 NTTTKENAPTNNK
+376 EQTTAQQAKTKPEGK

-396 KNLLD
+396 KQLLD
-401 MGVITQAEFEAKKKQ
+401 MEVITQDEFNLKKKE
-416 ILGL
+416 ILGV